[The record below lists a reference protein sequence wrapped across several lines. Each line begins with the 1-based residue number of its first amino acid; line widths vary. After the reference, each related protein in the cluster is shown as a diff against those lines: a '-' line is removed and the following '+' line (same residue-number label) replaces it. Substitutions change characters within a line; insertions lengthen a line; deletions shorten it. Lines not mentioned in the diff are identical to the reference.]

1 MRHALTIGPA
11 MVLAIVMA
19 FDWTTISLESAVKT
33 SDIIVIGTLRNV
45 SEETHDGI
53 DYGTGEITVDEVLRG
68 KARPGEKLVLKWQNE
83 SNVMCPRVE
92 HEDDSN
98 KQLIW
103 LLTITQDQNVAADN
117 PGRVAVLEKKQR
129 VIELIRELP

>member
-33 SDIIVIGTLRNV
+33 SDIIIIGTLRNV

-103 LLTITQDQNVAADN
+103 LLTITRDQNVAADN

>member
-103 LLTITQDQNVAADN
+103 LLTITRDQNVAADN

>member
-53 DYGTGEITVDEVLRG
+53 DYGTGEITVGEVLRG

-103 LLTITQDQNVAADN
+103 LLTITRDQNVAADN